1 MLRGSCGGNGTKAM
15 MLNRTKQE
23 GWDKMRMTI
32 VDIMFYQA
40 ENEILIFKLFLAL
53 KEVKYFE
60 FLYLENNI

>member
-1 MLRGSCGGNGTKAM
+1 MLRGSCGGNGTKGM